1 MGVQE
6 YMRDL
11 IDSPLSWGM
20 LVLSVILG
28 LGIAMMEPTL
38 WLLVPA
44 SIIILLIGFH
54 SPPTALVLVVV
65 SMLFSPEIVVGG
77 YVGKGVGG
85 RPVTLRLED
94 LILIVIGF
102 SWLLKVLLYKD
113 IPVFKWT
120 PVNRPILYYLLVC
133 LCSTLIG
140 ILTGEVKPTAGFF
153 HLLKYFEY
161 FFLFFMVVNHI
172 LRNDQVVSL
181 GVVLLLT
188 CFLVSVYS
196 ISQIPGGGRATAP
209 FEGEIGEPNT
219 LGGYLVFMMAIV
231 IGLLLY
237 LESLPIRVLLLG
249 LLVCILLGIFPTL
262 SRASYLAAA
271 VLPIS
276 IIVTQWRRPW
286 VVMAAVGAVLMVG
299 LLAPTN
305 VKERL
310 LFTIDQPRNSG
321 QIVVGSYRIDTSTS
335 ERIEAW
341 RRSIETWRVRP
352 LLGHGVASTWWAD
365 AQYVKVLVESG
376 LLGIGSFLLIMVRL
390 WKGAKESFQNVQSP
404 FYKGL
409 AYGFLLGFVSLLVHA
424 IGANTFV
431 IVRIMEPF
439 WLVAALVM
447 LLPTLEKTAVGLT
460 VTQEDIQSAA

>member
-1 MGVQE
+1 MMTQGS
-6 YMRDL
+6 MREL
-11 IDSPLSWGM
+11 IESPTLWGM
-20 LVLSVILG
+20 IVLAVVLG

-38 WLLVPA
+38 WLLAPA
-44 SIIILLIGFH
+44 GLIILLIGFH

-94 LILIVIGF
+94 LLLIVIGF
-102 SWLLKVLLYKD
+102 SWFLKVLMYKELS
-113 IPVFKWT
+113 VFKWT

-133 LCSTLIG
+133 FCSTLIG
-140 ILTGEVKPTAGFF
+140 ILTGTVKPMAGFF
-153 HLLKYFEY
+153 YLLKYFEY
-161 FFLFFMVVNHI
+161 FFLFFMVVNHV

-188 CFLVSVYS
+188 CFFVSLYS
-196 ISQIPGGGRATAP
+196 ISQIPAGGRATAP
-209 FEGEIGEPNT
+209 FEGVYGEPNT

-231 IGLLLY
+231 TGLILY
-237 LESLPIRVLLLG
+237 LESLPIRVVLVG
-249 LLVCILLGIFPTL
+249 LLVCILLGLFPTL
-262 SRASYLAAA
+262 SRASYVAAA
-271 VLPIS
+271 VLPLS

-286 VVMAAVGAVLMVG
+286 VVVAAVSAVLIVG
-299 LLAPTN
+299 LLVPTS

-310 LFTIDQPRNSG
+310 LFTVEQPRQSG
-321 QIVVGSYRIDTSTS
+321 QVVVGAYRVDTSTS
-335 ERIEAW
+335 DRIEAW
-341 RRSIETWRVRP
+341 QRSIKQWRTRP

-376 LLGIGSFLLIMVRL
+376 LLGIGTFMFIVVRL
-390 WKGAKESFQNVQSP
+390 WKGARWSFQNVQSP

-409 AYGFLLGFVSLLVHA
+409 AYGFLLGFISLLVHA
-424 IGANTFV
+424 IGANTFA

-439 WLVAALVM
+439 WFVAALVM
-447 LLPTLEKTAVGLT
+447 VLPTLEKTAVGLADNR
-460 VTQEDIQSAA
+460 EDIQSAA